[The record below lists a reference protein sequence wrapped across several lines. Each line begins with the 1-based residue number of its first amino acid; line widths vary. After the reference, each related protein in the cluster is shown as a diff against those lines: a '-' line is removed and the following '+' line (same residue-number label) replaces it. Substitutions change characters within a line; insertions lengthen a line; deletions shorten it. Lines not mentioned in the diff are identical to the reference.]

1 MSSATRDRDLDALL
15 HLLDRFPSILIES
28 RTPQGVYRIYPL
40 MSGKYAVEQEG
51 YGFEEMVVSS
61 GFNKRR
67 LATAMVE
74 QMHAACVTTPKPDA
88 DPAQPAGAA
97 V

>member
-1 MSSATRDRDLDALL
+1 MSSVTRDRDLDALI

-40 MSGKYAVEQEG
+40 VEGKYAVEQEG
-51 YGFEEMVVSS
+51 YGFEEMMVSS

-67 LATAMVE
+67 LASVMME
-74 QMHAACVTTPKPDA
+74 QMHAAGVATPKPDA
-88 DPAQPAGAA
+88 GPAQPAGATG
-97 V
+97 